1 MSPGAVANGGPFLPG
16 DNRVLREAMDPNW
29 THFIFAVAALLV
41 GLGTFLGEVRKTVRF
56 FKKPCGLHFTADD
69 EFNPILARSY

>member
-1 MSPGAVANGGPFLPG
+1 
-16 DNRVLREAMDPNW
+16 MDPNW